1 MNPASL
7 DIPMP
12 WAWLEETQL
21 GQQRRPWRGCLVEL
35 EILGAGTGLEESTED
50 GATRESP
57 RGQAHGQKQELLRA
71 VLGRLWQR
79 EVPMRGDLMV
89 RSPAG
94 PHRSTHPLKC
104 I

>member
-1 MNPASL
+1 M
-7 DIPMP
+7 
-12 WAWLEETQL
+12 
-21 GQQRRPWRGCLVEL
+21 EL

-71 VLGRLWQR
+71 PLGRLWPR
-79 EVPMRGDLMV
+79 EVPVRGDLTV